1 MQSKSKQNRIFLI
14 DGYAMFYRSHFALIR
29 NPLINSKGMHTS
41 ALFGFSN
48 QMIKLLRKENPDTII
63 AAFDSKEK
71 TFRHEKY
78 PEYKATRE
86 KMPDE
91 MIDQLPYLW
100 NLLEYLGVPTMEK
113 PGFEADDIIGTLA
126 KKYAHEGNQVYIVSG
141 DKDFMQLIDNS
152 TFLYAC
158 LLYTSP
164 SPRDLSTSRMP
175 SSA

>member
-100 NLLEYLGVPTMEK
+100 NLLEYLGVPTWKSPVLKLM
-113 PGFEADDIIGTLA
+113 
-126 KKYAHEGNQVYIVSG
+126 
-141 DKDFMQLIDNS
+141 
-152 TFLYAC
+152 
-158 LLYTSP
+158 TS
-164 SPRDLSTSRMP
+164 LELWQKNMP
-175 SSA
+175 MKAIKSI

>member
-71 TFRHEKY
+71 TY
-78 PEYKATRE
+78 
-86 KMPDE
+86 
-91 MIDQLPYLW
+91 
-100 NLLEYLGVPTMEK
+100 
-113 PGFEADDIIGTLA
+113 
-126 KKYAHEGNQVYIVSG
+126 
-141 DKDFMQLIDNS
+141 
-152 TFLYAC
+152 FLVK
-158 LLYTSP
+158 L
-164 SPRDLSTSRMP
+164 
-175 SSA
+175 

>member
-91 MIDQLPYLW
+91 MIDYLKRARAHTRARSSDTSTPTRRGGSVGTNASW
-100 NLLEYLGVPTMEK
+100 QDVCGVGITAQNYTH
-113 PGFEADDIIGTLA
+113 FEF
-126 KKYAHEGNQVYIVSG
+126 G
-141 DKDFMQLIDNS
+141 D
-152 TFLYAC
+152 
-158 LLYTSP
+158 
-164 SPRDLSTSRMP
+164 R
-175 SSA
+175 